1 MYGKVLGAT
10 AKKANTIEKLVLTG
24 EEPLRTQWAAV
35 MTAERLALFPAV
47 AVHQVS
53 APFALTKNSRP
64 TVLRL
69 VPRHGLAFGPVGPR
83 STDSPTAF
91 MRAGVQ

>member
-1 MYGKVLGAT
+1 M
-10 AKKANTIEKLVLTG
+10 LVLKG
-24 EEPLRTQWAAV
+24 EEPRRTQCAAV
-35 MTAERLALFPAV
+35 ITAERLALFTAV

-53 APFALTKNSRP
+53 APFALTKKSRP
-64 TVLRL
+64 TVFRA

-83 STDSPTAF
+83 STDFPTAL